1 MRVETYGQ
9 SRPQEG
15 RQHTQNQDAYAIGQ
29 VPIPYV
35 ALCDGA
41 GNAQG
46 VAKRALSLLQ
56 TFLKEATLGE
66 VLREETW
73 IRWTKGLDSALLG
86 GAETTLVA
94 AAVLGNQ
101 VAGVVVGDSRSY
113 VVPLEG
119 PTDFVTS
126 KASKA
131 RLGSGE
137 AEAAPLRALLSP
149 RDVLVLLTDG
159 AWGPLGTHGVEK
171 AVRSAV
177 LKHFSEVPQA
187 ILDSAAKHG
196 RADDMTAVVLRL
208 MASG

>member
-15 RQHTQNQDAYAIGQ
+15 RQQTQNQDAYVIGQ
-29 VPIPYV
+29 GPFPYV

-56 TFLKEATLGE
+56 AFLKEATLGE

-73 IRWTKGLDSALLG
+73 IRWTKSLDSALLG

-94 AAVLGNQ
+94 AAALGNQ
-101 VAGVVVGDSRSY
+101 VTGVVVGDSRGY
-113 VVPLEG
+113 VVPLDG
-119 PTDFVTS
+119 PTDLATS
-126 KASKA
+126 SASKA

-137 AEAAPLRALLSP
+137 AEAVPWRVILRP
-149 RDVLVLLTDG
+149 RDVVVLLSDG
-159 AWGPLGTHGVEK
+159 AWGPVGTPGVEK

-187 ILDSAAKHG
+187 LLDSAAKRG
-196 RADDMTAVVLRL
+196 RADDMTAVALRL
-208 MASG
+208 MSS

>member
-29 VPIPYV
+29 VPVPYI

-56 TFLKEATLGE
+56 TFLREATLGE

-73 IRWTKGLDSALLG
+73 IRWTKSLDSALLG
-86 GAETTLVA
+86 GPETTLLA
-94 AAVLGNQ
+94 ATVIGNQ

-113 VVPLEG
+113 RVPLDG
-119 PTDFVTS
+119 PTEVVTS

-137 AEAAPLRALLSP
+137 AQAVPLRTILRP
-149 RDVLVLLTDG
+149 RDVLVLLSDG
-159 AWGPLGTHGVEK
+159 AWGPLGTQGVEK

-177 LKHFSEVPQA
+177 LRHFSEVPQA
-187 ILDSAAKHG
+187 ILDSAARHG
-196 RADDMTAVVLRL
+196 RADDMTAVAVRL
-208 MASG
+208 MAS